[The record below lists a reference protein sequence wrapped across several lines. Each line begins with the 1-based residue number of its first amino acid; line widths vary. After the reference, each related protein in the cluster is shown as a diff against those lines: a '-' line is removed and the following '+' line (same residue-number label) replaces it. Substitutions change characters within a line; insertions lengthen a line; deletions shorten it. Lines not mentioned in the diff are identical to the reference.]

1 MVGIRGCLANG
12 SRFVLETAAAAA
24 AGAAVGLK
32 LIPLAYE
39 LRGYYAVGG
48 EWMAVFSAFITTYLV
63 MHRWV
68 FARLLQCFPG
78 RRIYPLEIVLQ
89 GEGIQIGSYSGKPE
103 ESVIDLEQYTA

>member
-1 MVGIRGCLANG
+1 
-12 SRFVLETAAAAA
+12 
-24 AGAAVGLK
+24 
-32 LIPLAYE
+32 
-39 LRGYYAVGG
+39 
-48 EWMAVFSAFITTYLV
+48 MAVFSAFITTYLV